1 MNKTTASRN
10 TDIEVLR
17 AVAISFTLCA
27 HLIWGLLPKLG
38 ILGLK
43 LQAMLRFWTGVDLFF
58 GISGFI
64 ITSSLIKIL
73 REENPIQGTTRL
85 RGWGEFL
92 AVAVPFWIRR
102 AFRLLPSAW
111 LWILITL
118 FLAATFN
125 FHASFGTLRDNLH
138 EAGAAVLNFAN
149 FYYYEWFAKNNP
161 DYGSFGVYWSLSLE
175 EQFYLMLP
183 CLLFF
188 VRRRF
193 LIPVLLAAFFAQVA
207 VPRPDGFDPHHTSL
221 LWFVRTDALIL
232 GVLIAFWKQH
242 RSYWLGEPRF
252 LRRGFFSLPLVGL
265 CVLLLATVP
274 ASRAV
279 APISTGLLAIIS
291 GVLVLIASYDK
302 NYILPPSRFKTA
314 MVWLGSRSYS
324 IYLIHVT
331 CHSFIM
337 ELKKSTGV
345 AEGGVTSVVLT
356 LACIPIILLTAEA
369 NYRLVETRFRRIGRH
384 IADDTGRKLSGR
396 WQKSHHPG
404 RNNQGSF
411 AVCGVTAMPFSDAS
425 LNEAAGETG
434 SQRILT
440 RHQPGKSTN
449 IR

>member
-1 MNKTTASRN
+1 MNKTDTHRN

-27 HLIWGLLPKLG
+27 HLIWGLLPKIG
-38 ILGLK
+38 SIGLK
-43 LQAMLRFWTGVDLFF
+43 LQSMLRFWTGVDLFF

-64 ITSSLIKIL
+64 ITCSLIKITQ
-73 REENPIQGTTRL
+73 EENPAAETARP
-85 RGWGEFL
+85 RGWREFFE
-92 AVAVPFWIRR
+92 VAIPFWIRR

-118 FLAATFN
+118 LLAAVFN

-161 DYGSFGVYWSLSLE
+161 NYGSFGVYWSLSLE
-175 EQFYLMLP
+175 EQFYLVLP
-183 CLLFF
+183 FLLFF

-193 LIPVLLAAFFAQVA
+193 LIPALLVAFLAQVFL
-207 VPRPDGFDPHHTSL
+207 PRPDGFDPHHTSL

-242 RSYWLGEPRF
+242 GSYALSEPRF
-252 LRRGFFSLPLVGL
+252 LRHGFLSLPLVGL
-265 CVLLLATVP
+265 CVLLLAMVP

-279 APISTGLLAIIS
+279 APVSTGLLAIIS

-302 NYILPPSRFKTA
+302 NYILPASRFKA
-314 MVWLGSRSYS
+314 ALVWLGSRSYS

-337 ELKKSTGV
+337 ELKKSAGI
-345 AEGGVTSVVLT
+345 AEGSMVSVALT
-356 LACIPIILLTAEA
+356 LACIPVILLVAEV
-369 NYRLVETRFRRIGRH
+369 NYRLIETRFRRIGRRL
-384 IADDTGRKLSGR
+384 ADGFSL
-396 WQKSHHPG
+396 KS
-404 RNNQGSF
+404 
-411 AVCGVTAMPFSDAS
+411 SDK
-425 LNEAAGETG
+425 
-434 SQRILT
+434 QVM
-440 RHQPGKSTN
+440 GKTQWVAD
-449 IR
+449 